1 MALVHKTKKE
11 EGKKLKTKHTHTH
24 KKKKKNHKK
33 SNKYSELNQEMTD
46 LGCLG
51 LIQSRFRLFRH
62 DSRPFWLL
70 VDMIQFWPNRPSL
83 ARIPKKKKKTTDA
96 APTLRQQCR
105 WPHPVLDAG
114 AAPSQQHWC
123 FLSRN
128 YYIGKLK
135 NLNLPF

>member
-1 MALVHKTKKE
+1 
-11 EGKKLKTKHTHTH
+11 
-24 KKKKKNHKK
+24 
-33 SNKYSELNQEMTD
+33 MTD

-83 ARIPKKKKKTTDA
+83 ARIPKKKKKKKTTDA

>member
-83 ARIPKKKKKTTDA
+83 ARIPKKKKKKNHRCSTNAQAAVSVA
-96 APTLRQQCR
+96 APCVGCRCGTL
-105 WPHPVLDAG
+105 PTTLVL
-114 AAPSQQHWC
+114 P
-123 FLSRN
+123 
-128 YYIGKLK
+128 I
-135 NLNLPF
+135 

>member
-1 MALVHKTKKE
+1 
-11 EGKKLKTKHTHTH
+11 
-24 KKKKKNHKK
+24 
-33 SNKYSELNQEMTD
+33 MTD

-51 LIQSRFRLFRH
+51 LIQSRFQLFRH

-83 ARIPKKKKKTTDA
+83 ARIPKKKKKKKKTTDA

-105 WPHPVLDAG
+105 WPHPVLDAN
-114 AAPSQQHWC
+114 AAPSQPHWC

>member
-62 DSRPFWLL
+62 DSRPFWLPA
-70 VDMIQFWPNRPSL
+70 DMIQFWPNRPSL
-83 ARIPKKKKKTTDA
+83 ARIQKKKKKTHRRGTNAQA
-96 APTLRQQCR
+96 AVSVATPCVGCRCGTLPTAL
-105 WPHPVLDAG
+105 VL
-114 AAPSQQHWC
+114 P
-123 FLSRN
+123 
-128 YYIGKLK
+128 I
-135 NLNLPF
+135 